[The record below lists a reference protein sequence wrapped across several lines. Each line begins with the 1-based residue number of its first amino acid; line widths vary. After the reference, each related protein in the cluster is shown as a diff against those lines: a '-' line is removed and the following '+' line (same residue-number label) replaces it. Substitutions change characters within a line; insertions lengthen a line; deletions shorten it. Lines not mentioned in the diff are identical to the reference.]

1 MHGDGRLKCL
11 TRVWFGGVGVN
22 KRLTGL
28 MLVVF
33 VAPLVVAASSLSPT
47 PSEAIQ
53 GVLCGLVTPAVQA
66 AAAIAV
72 LALVWVG
79 VEFFASG
86 NNVVKRQS
94 VKDNLVY
101 VVVGLLLIVL
111 APYIVALF
119 TNTASCPI
127 V

>member
-1 MHGDGRLKCL
+1 M
-11 TRVWFGGVGVN
+11 
-22 KRLTGL
+22 
-28 MLVVF
+28 
-33 VAPLVVAASSLSPT
+33 
-47 PSEAIQ
+47 
-53 GVLCGLVTPAVQA
+53 LCGLVTPAVQA